1 MSVLTQPIL
10 NVIAEAIAN
19 ARAVVPGL
27 VREVTGADN
36 GERIVTLE
44 PGIGRRQAGVEV
56 ADGPVPGCPVLYPSG
71 AGWSVVWP
79 VDAGDEVLG
88 LACDRNSERWKAN
101 LDPGQAHSLE
111 RSHDVSDSLLL
122 PFASSPANAP
132 SDPGTD
138 MVISNEHGEV
148 MRLGLGTV
156 TISTPGPDPTVVATI
171 TLTASG
177 DIELATTATSK
188 VIAGI
193 GGAAEALTKVNKLL
207 DVLTTASN
215 AAISAAGLIVPPAGD
230 SGGAAFAAFLATLQ
244 ASMVSLAGT
253 LNLDAS

>member
-1 MSVLTQPIL
+1 VSVLTQPIL
-10 NVIAEAIAN
+10 NVVAEAIAN

-56 ADGPVPGCPVLYPSG
+56 ADGPVPGVPVLYPSG
-71 AGWSVVWP
+71 GGWSDVWP

-88 LACDRNSERWKAN
+88 LACDRHSERWKAN
-101 LDPGQAHSLE
+101 REPGQAHSLH
-111 RSHDVSDSLLL
+111 RSHDLSDTLAL
-122 PFASSPANAP
+122 PYAITPANAP
-132 SDPGTD
+132 DPGTD
-138 MVISNEHGEV
+138 RVISNEHGEV

-156 TISTPGPDPTVVATI
+156 TISTPGPDPTVVATV